1 MLAVEVRLLTDRYV
15 ATQFNERSVAEWP
28 PHPARLFSAMVAAW
42 AGSEDPSDATQEA
55 LAWFAALGAPAI
67 ACSPAHARTDVTHY
81 VPVNDAAV
89 VRDLS
94 AQYDKLRAARAALDE
109 ALGEAQGDL
118 DARGVRRAQNVVDQA
133 EAKAVADSAKASQV
147 GGTAAGL
154 RVLPDERG
162 RQGRSYPCVVPESDL
177 VWFAWP
183 EAEADP
189 DTWQLLDDVLAEIA
203 RLGHSSSM
211 VACRLVDT
219 CPPPDLVPDPD
230 ASDAVLRVTGP
241 GQLVALQRAFDQHL
255 GREPRALPARMAR
268 YRRAAE
274 PTPSASRSTLSGHW
288 IVLSYDAT
296 PRLPGH
302 RALVIAKAVRQALIS
317 HADEPVPEILS
328 GHQVGEQGADTAPS
342 TEPHLA
348 VLPLPFVGAHGDGG
362 VIGVALAMPSRVDPS
377 DERAVLRAVGRWEQ
391 AGFELRL
398 GALGVLRLRRVE
410 PNEPGTTVD
419 RHTWARPSR
428 DWVTVSPIGL
438 DRHPGDLW
446 SRDSARREKA
456 ERLATESIRLACE
469 RVGLP
474 RPDVV
479 EISRD
484 GLLRG
489 ADSIRHFSPYAA
501 GNGPRRCLTHA
512 ALTFDEPVVGPLVLG
527 AGRFLGY
534 GLCRPRDAWSRSGG

>member
-15 ATQFNERSVAEWP
+15 ATQFNERSTPEWP

-42 AGSEDPSDATQEA
+42 AGSEDPSDDAQEA
-55 LAWFAALGAPAI
+55 LAWFAAQGAPAI
-67 ACSPAHARTDVTHY
+67 TCSPAHGRTDVIHY

-94 AQYDKLRAARAALDE
+94 AQYDKLRAAQVALDAE
-109 ALGEAQGDL
+109 LECAQGDL
-118 DARGVRRAQNVVDQA
+118 DARGVRRAQKAVDQA
-133 EAKAVADSAKASQV
+133 DAKAVTDSAKAGQA
-147 GGTAAGL
+147 GGTPEGL
-154 RVLPDERG
+154 RVLPDQRG

-183 EAEADP
+183 YAAADP
-189 DTWQLLDDVLAEIA
+189 DTSQLLDDLLAQIS

-211 VACRLVDT
+211 VSCRLVDT
-219 CPPPDLVPDPD
+219 CPAPDLVPDPD
-230 ASDAVLRVTGP
+230 GLEAILRVTGP
-241 GQLVALQRAFDQHL
+241 GQLVALQRAYAQHQ

-274 PTPSASRSTLSGHW
+274 PVPSPSHSTLSGDW
-288 IVLSYDAT
+288 IVLTYEGA

-302 RALVIAKAVRQALIS
+302 RALLVAKAVRQALIS
-317 HADEPVPEILS
+317 HADEPVGEILS
-328 GHQVGEQGADTAPS
+328 GHQPGQGLDTAPS
-342 TEPHLA
+342 IEPHLA

-362 VIGVALAMPSRVDPS
+362 VMGIALLMPERIESG
-377 DERAVLRAVGRWEQ
+377 DERAALRAVGQWER
-391 AGFELRL
+391 AGFDLRL
-398 GALGVLRLRRVE
+398 GALGVLRLRRTE
-410 PNEPGTTVD
+410 PDEPGSTID
-419 RHTWARPSR
+419 RRTWARPSR
-428 DWVTVSPIGL
+428 NWVTVSPIAL

-446 SRDSARREKA
+446 TAHSARRQKA
-456 ERLATESIRLACE
+456 ERAAAESIRLACE

-474 RPDVV
+474 RPSAV

-484 GLLRG
+484 GLIRG
-489 ADSIRHFSPYAA
+489 ADSIRRFSPYAA

-512 ALTFDEPVVGPLVLG
+512 ALTFDEPVEGPMVLG

-534 GLCRPRDAWSRSGG
+534 GLCQPRDSWSRLRG